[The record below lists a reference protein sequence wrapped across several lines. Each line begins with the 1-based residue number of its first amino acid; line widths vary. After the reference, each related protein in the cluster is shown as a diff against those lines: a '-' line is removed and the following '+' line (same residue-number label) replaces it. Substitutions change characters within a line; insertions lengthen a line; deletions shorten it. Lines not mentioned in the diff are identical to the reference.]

1 METLENES
9 ISDTYDQVPNDNSG
23 QEEGDTDL
31 AGHPHAV
38 PHRLN
43 PLPAEHPEHDHEAV
57 HEVNE
62 VPTRHLFA
70 RKSIHIVWNKEKR
83 WSKMQSKFVHTCV
96 AFPKELH
103 THNSKNEDD
112 NTEDKGK
119 VTKSTNSFP
128 HDGDE

>member
-1 METLENES
+1 MKV
-9 ISDTYDQVPNDNSG
+9 SDTYDQVPNDNSG

-38 PHRLN
+38 PHGLD

-62 VPTRHLFA
+62 VPTRHLLA
-70 RKSIHIVWNKEKR
+70 RKSIHIVWNKAKR
-83 WSKMQSKFVHTCV
+83 WSKMQCKFIYTCV